1 MLLTDPA
8 LVART
13 GELPHWQVNV
23 GGAIGAALVVALG
36 WLLQRRRAGRAAA

>member
-8 LVART
+8 LVARI
-13 GELPHWQVNV
+13 GELPHWQINV

-36 WLLQRRRAGRAAA
+36 LSLQRRRARRAAA